1 MDYDNLIFLHIP
13 KAAGSTLHPV
23 LERHYSKRAYQT
35 ISLPDQLEAFK
46 QLPEAERRRI
56 RLLKGHM
63 PFGMHSYLAGH
74 SRYITLLRH
83 PAERVVSHYYYAKR
97 TPDHYLHHHISSG
110 MSLAEF
116 ASAGLSGELHNG
128 QVRLLA
134 GHDQDIPCG
143 ECTRDLLDTAKR
155 NIEDG
160 FAVVGLTERFDES
173 LVLMGIALGW
183 NWTPYYLNR
192 NVTQDKPVA
201 KQIDPLALKAIEQA
215 NQLDFELYDWASLR
229 FQDQLAQHKLTA
241 DERLAQLYRA
251 NRLYRPWGE
260 LIDGVKRSLKTHLT
274 ARASASA

>member
-1 MDYDNLIFLHIP
+1 MTRYLLDTNIISNAATKPSPSESLVEWMAGQYDDDLF
-13 KAAGSTLHPV
+13 
-23 LERHYSKRAYQT
+23 
-35 ISLPDQLEAFK
+35 
-46 QLPEAERRRI
+46 
-56 RLLKGHM
+56 
-63 PFGMHSYLAGH
+63 
-74 SRYITLLRH
+74 
-83 PAERVVSHYYYAKR
+83 
-97 TPDHYLHHHISSG
+97 ISS
-110 MSLAEF
+110 LTVAEIRRGILSYPRAKSVAVWMRGSPVTRGRPSSISARCSA

-155 NIEDG
+155 NIENS

-192 NVTQDKPVA
+192 NVTQNKPVA

-260 LIDGVKRSLKTHLT
+260 LIDGAKRSLKTHLT